1 MKSFEAQSQ
10 EELTLENQ
18 AQEDLRLGK
27 ERVANDSTFGLDGTG
42 EAKPVEAGPE
52 IPESI
57 GTETG
62 AKIAGTEKWQTLKE
76 STQNLLKGAYE
87 KIKNSEPV
95 QNALDRFQV
104 WKSNLMAKHFEGKLE
119 SANRRQRTAN
129 QESDGALA
137 SAVASQKTLDDLT
150 VRMEALGIAV
160 PEDARQKALTEV
172 AIARERE
179 KQYGEKATERGK
191 KVAELQ
197 GKYESHK
204 QGLDGASERIN
215 SRLTAKQESNN
226 AELAL
231 QKQKEAELLAEKKQV
246 EEFLQKLDAQHQT
259 FESQVKT
266 MGRGASRKL
275 IEASMKAIATSR
287 ERKVRNLRNLGDV
300 LSSIQNEITVL
311 NKKNEALEARKVK
324 PESAQPEVDVPMEAI
339 ETPQEVAD
347 SAPPRRPVLR
357 RNQVAMG

>member
-1 MKSFEAQSQ
+1 MASPETQPQAD
-10 EELTLENQ
+10 LTTETQ
-18 AQEDLRLGK
+18 VQEDLRLGK
-27 ERVANDSTFGLDGTG
+27 ETVANDSTFDPT
-42 EAKPVEAGPE
+42 EALEEVPA
-52 IPESI
+52 S
-57 GTETG
+57 ET
-62 AKIAGTEKWQTLKE
+62 ATKISKSETWQKLKE
-76 STQNLLKGAYE
+76 STQNMLKGAYEKIE

-204 QGLDGASERIN
+204 QGLDGATERIN

-231 QKQKEAELLAEKKQV
+231 QKQKEAELLAEKKLI
-246 EEFLQKLDAQHQT
+246 EASLEKLVTQHQA
-259 FESQVKT
+259 FEVQMKT
-266 MGRGASRKL
+266 MGRGASRRL
-275 IEASMKAIATSR
+275 IESSMKEIMKHR
-287 ERKVRNLRNLGDV
+287 ERKVRALSNLGDV
-300 LSSIQNEITVL
+300 LSHVDGEIAVL

-324 PESAQPEVDVPMEAI
+324 PESAQPKVDVPVEAI
-339 ETPQEVAD
+339 ATPQEVAD
-347 SAPPRRPVLR
+347 PTPPRRPALR